1 MSDDRNTITR
11 EVALVMMALGYV
23 LFPPGAN
30 VADRTVPDGH
40 LYVWPMDERVTWA
53 DKLGPR
59 AVPATPEA
67 IEAVRAFYR
76 EFYEAANAA
85 KRGRP

>member
-1 MSDDRNTITR
+1 MSDRNIITR

-23 LFPPGAN
+23 LLPPGTH
-30 VADRTVPDGH
+30 VAERVTVPDGH

-59 AVPATPEA
+59 AVPATP
-67 IEAVRAFYR
+67 
-76 EFYEAANAA
+76 
-85 KRGRP
+85 